1 MSKCVGVT
9 DDNKAKAIKLRLVSQ
24 DLADTAETLAA
35 AAGDRS
41 GIEFEWMIKNHID
54 DLLEILDVMLCVDI
68 ISEIDIIL
76 DVYAIKTGKQYTSRT
91 VLERFFSV
99 KKKWAG
105 CISDYVEWS

>member
-24 DLADTAETLAA
+24 DLADTA
-35 AAGDRS
+35 
-41 GIEFEWMIKNHID
+41 K
-54 DLLEILDVMLCVDI
+54 
-68 ISEIDIIL
+68 
-76 DVYAIKTGKQYTSRT
+76 
-91 VLERFFSV
+91 